1 MHSNLDL
8 SAWTVAKTGGR
19 IAAATVAL
27 VLLSAGSHAQFQ
39 AVPNL
44 DGNVVIL
51 DTNGTEVAVA
61 PAEPVG
67 IRPMDCPSGAYYV
80 SEVPTDKTELVLTDC
95 ATSQSQYTVDM
106 QGQTD

>member
-8 SAWTVAKTGGR
+8 SAWTVGK
-19 IAAATVAL
+19 IAAASIAL
-27 VLLSAGSHAQFQ
+27 ILSSTGSYAQFR
-39 AVPNL
+39 AVPNIE
-44 DGNVVIL
+44 GEVVIV
-51 DTNGTEVAVA
+51 DANDAAVTVA

-80 SEVPTDKTELVLTDC
+80 SEVPTDTTELVLTDC
-95 ATSQSQYTVDM
+95 ATSQNQYTVEM